1 MDESD
6 VSEPISGRAAFSDKL
21 AELISGAQ
29 MELALMSLHLSR
41 RIYTQANVL
50 EALKTFALRSERS
63 RLRVLVAD
71 ARAATADG
79 NSFLDMA
86 RKLPSRIQLR
96 ELTPERRETEGPERL
111 IVDTHGLLELP
122 AQDRLDALYYAKAPL
137 RVREQIKEFD
147 ARWEESE
154 PVLELRGF
162 NL

>member
-6 VSEPISGRAAFSDKL
+6 VPESISGRAAFSDKL

-29 MELALMSLHLSR
+29 TELALLSLHLSR
-41 RIYTQANVL
+41 RIYTQLNVL
-50 EALKTFALRSERS
+50 EAMKTFALRSERS

-71 ARAATADG
+71 ARTATADG

-111 IVDTHGLLELP
+111 LVDAHGLLELP
-122 AQDRLDALYYAKAPL
+122 AQDRLDAIYYAKAPL
-137 RVREQIKEFD
+137 RLREQIRDFNVM
-147 ARWEESE
+147 WEEAE